1 MRSKRLLTI
10 LLVACMLISTLSPA
24 VSAAQTAGSIADKFV
39 TTDKASNGGNGLV
52 ASPDASGNVPTQ
64 KEDGLVSSNLEAPET
79 TGQWNITEIGDLGAD
94 LLPAETPECLAELK
108 EAEAYFNADEK
119 VVAFVVMEEKPL
131 AEIYPSILDVSVTA
145 EKKLLNQ
152 QNAVLAAIEEDVVDK
167 EEELEVRYQFTYL
180 TNAIS
185 IETEFENLA

>member
-1 MRSKRLLTI
+1 
-10 LLVACMLISTLSPA
+10 A